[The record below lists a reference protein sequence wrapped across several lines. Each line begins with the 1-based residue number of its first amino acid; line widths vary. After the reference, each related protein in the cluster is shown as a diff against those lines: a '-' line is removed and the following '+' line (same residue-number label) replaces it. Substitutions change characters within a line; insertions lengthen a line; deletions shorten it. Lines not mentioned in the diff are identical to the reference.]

1 MGILRFLLALAVAS
15 GHASGFFGL
24 QIHPI
29 MAGSRAVQIFYMI
42 SGFLIALILSGKY
55 ADTPQGNWIFYSNRA
70 VKIFVPYLAILAAT
84 ICLWLGFGAVTGTAV
99 ALDPFFSEAPNM
111 SLATWAFAILTNLFL
126 IGQEW
131 SAMLI
136 YRGGELIYSL
146 HAIEQAPS
154 AIQFEIIVPAWTL
167 SLELMFYLIAPFI
180 LRRNFLLI
188 AGLALTSYIARFQA
202 YKWGYYSQA
211 TDYRF
216 FPFELSLFLYGAL
229 SYRYYLFL
237 KARDLLKP
245 HLALAITIACAL
257 AAISLPRYFNQHPHQ
272 MYALMGFLLPALF
285 DFSTRHRFDKWLGDL
300 SYPLYLVHWPVCL
313 SVLTILK
320 LRAPG
325 EVGTNSFYPY
335 LAVVVSIGLAVAINH
350 LLVYPIDRW
359 RQDRA
364 RRATILAPEHPVP
377 QPADSVSA

>member
-1 MGILRFLLALAVAS
+1 MGILRFMLALAVAS
-15 GHASGFFGL
+15 GHAGGFFAL
-24 QIHPI
+24 QIYPV
-29 MAGSRAVQIFYMI
+29 MVGSRAVQIFYMI

-70 VKIFVPYLAILAAT
+70 VKIFVPYLAILLVT
-84 ICLWLGFGAVTGTAV
+84 IGLWLGFRSVTGTAV
-99 ALDPFFSEAPNM
+99 SLDPFFSEVSNM
-111 SLATWAFAILTNLFL
+111 SFATWAFAILTNLFL

-131 SAMLI
+131 AAMLI
-136 YRGGELIYSL
+136 YRGGELLYSL
-146 HAIEQAPS
+146 HAIEEGPN

-167 SLELMFYLIAPFI
+167 SLELMFYLIAPFV
-180 LRRNFLLI
+180 LRRHFLVI
-188 AGLALTSYIARFQA
+188 AALALASYFARFQA

-229 SYRYYLFL
+229 SYHYYLFL

-245 HLALAITIACAL
+245 GLSLAITIACAL
-257 AAISLPRYFNQHPHQ
+257 TAISLPRYFNQHPHQ
-272 MYALMGFLLPALF
+272 MYALMGVLLPALF

-313 SVLTILK
+313 SVLTILR
-320 LRAPG
+320 LHAPG
-325 EVGTNSFYPY
+325 EVGTSTFYPY
-335 LAVVVSIGLAVAINH
+335 LAVIVSVGLAVAINH

-364 RRATILAPEHPVP
+364 RRATMLAPRDAVP
-377 QPADSVSA
+377 QQADGVSA